1 MCGMTT
7 KRGFG
12 NMKRRD
18 AERSR
23 AMKCKKCGHE
33 RFYGEQ
39 HGPHTG
45 LYCDKCGT
53 WQKWLTESEKRLYG
67 ARPEVDLS
75 EVSMLDL
82 VNELKRRLEE
92 QSDER

>member
-1 MCGMTT
+1 
-7 KRGFG
+7 
-12 NMKRRD
+12 
-18 AERSR
+18 
-23 AMKCKKCGHE
+23 MKCKKCGHE
-33 RFYGEQ
+33 RFYREQ

-92 QSDER
+92 QGDER

>member
-1 MCGMTT
+1 
-7 KRGFG
+7 
-12 NMKRRD
+12 
-18 AERSR
+18 
-23 AMKCKKCGHE
+23 MKCKKCGHE
-33 RFYGEQ
+33 RFYREQ

-53 WQKWLTESEKRLYG
+53 WQKWLTGSEKRLYG